1 MPLRILNNS
10 GRASAAGGGM
20 ETEASKSPTTSMVPR
35 RMTALRH
42 AAQMMAAEGYNGPG

>member
-20 ETEASKSPTTSMVPR
+20 ETEASKSPTTTMVPR
-35 RMTALRH
+35 RMTASG
-42 AAQMMAAEGYNGPG
+42 MPPK